1 MAHGSFDLA
10 SLQDDVV
17 ARRLTRRDVLKRG
30 MALGLSAPAIAALL
44 AACGSDDEADSGSGD
59 DAATNPPGTPSGDE
73 SEATPSPDGGSDS
86 TTTPTEDDGT
96 AEPAAG
102 AGRGQGDM
110 LRLLYWQAPTILNP
124 HFAQGDK
131 DNHASRPVLE
141 PLVNVLSDG
150 SLEACLAEEVPSLEN
165 GGVAEDGTSV
175 TYKLKQGVVWSDGEP
190 FTAEDVKFTWEFSI
204 NPDVSSITL
213 GVYELIES
221 IEIIDDYTV
230 KLNFPEPNPAWHT
243 VFSGTY
249 NGQIIPKH
257 ILEEYNGP
265 NAREAAFN
273 LKPIGTGPYKITEF
287 RPGDTVLY
295 EMNENYREADKPY
308 YRMVELKGGGDA
320 NGAARAALQTGETD
334 YAWNLQ
340 VEKAALEQLA
350 SQDGPGVIVATPGN
364 SVEQI
369 LFNFADPTTE
379 VDGARSEPG
388 TEHPIFSDK
397 QVREALRLATDQEII
412 ATQLYGEAGSPT
424 PNTLVSPASFTSP
437 NTTMD
442 YDPEAAGALLDEAG
456 WILDGKVRAKD
467 GRKLS
472 LVYTS
477 TISPIRQRTQEIIKQ
492 YWGEIGVEVEIVA
505 IDASVYFSSDA
516 GNPDTVAHFYADVT
530 MFTNGPISP
539 YPLDYMAGFKSTEPA
554 VDLAQKSNNWS
565 GTNYHRWV
573 NEEFNALW
581 EQARTELDPDVQAE
595 LFIGMNDL
603 VINEVVRIGL
613 VHRSIP
619 AGFSKRIKG
628 HVPSSWEAGVYDIA
642 NWYEES

>member
-1 MAHGSFDLA
+1 
-10 SLQDDVV
+10 
-17 ARRLTRRDVLKRG
+17 

-44 AACGSDDEADSGSGD
+44 AACGSADEDEGGDAAATAASSTAETPATTGGSEPTTAAEDSAGTSSTAEAD
-59 DAATNPPGTPSGDE
+59 
-73 SEATPSPDGGSDS
+73 
-86 TTTPTEDDGT
+86 EDT
-96 AEPAAG
+96 SSEPAG
-102 AGRGQGDM
+102 GQGRGKGEI
-110 LRLLYWQAPTILNP
+110 LRLLVWQAPTILNP

-131 DNHASRPVLE
+131 DNFAARPVLE

-150 SLEACLAEEVPSLEN
+150 SLEACLAAEVPSLEN
-165 GGVAEDGTSV
+165 GGVAEDGMSV

-190 FTAEDVKFTWEFSI
+190 FTAEDVKFTWEYTT
-204 NPDVSSITL
+204 NPDVSAITL
-213 GVYELIES
+213 SVYELIES
-221 IEIIDDYTV
+221 IEVIDDYTV
-230 KLNFPEPNPAWHT
+230 KLNFPEPNPGWYAI
-243 VFSGTY
+243 FSGSF
-249 NGQIIPKH
+249 NGYVVPRH

-273 LKPIGTGPYKITEF
+273 LKPIGTGPYIVDEF
-287 RPGDTVLY
+287 RPGDTVRY
-295 EMNENYREADKPY
+295 AINENYREADKPY

-320 NGAARAALQTGETD
+320 NGAARAVLQTGETD

-340 VEKAALEQLA
+340 IEKAALEQLTA
-350 SQDGPGVIVATPGN
+350 QDGPGILIATPGN

-369 LFNFADPTTE
+369 LINFADPNTE

-388 TEHPIFSDK
+388 TEHPILSDK
-397 QVREALRLATDQEII
+397 QVREALRLATDQDTI
-412 ATQLYGEAGSPT
+412 ATQLYGKTGTPS
-424 PNTLVSPASFTSP
+424 PNTLVSPEVFKSP
-437 NTTMD
+437 NTTID
-442 YDPEAAGALLDEAG
+442 YDLDAAAALLDEAG
-456 WILDGKVRAKD
+456 WALDGKVRAKD

-492 YWGEIGVEVEIVA
+492 SWEQIGVEVEIVA

-539 YPLDYMAGFKSTEPA
+539 YPLDYMAGFKSTEPDI
-554 VDLAQKSNNWS
+554 DLAQKSNNWS
-565 GTNYHRWV
+565 GSNYHRWV

-613 VHRSIP
+613 VHRAS
-619 AGFSKRIKG
+619 AVGFSKRIKG
-628 HVPSSWEAGVYDIA
+628 YVPSSREIDVYDIA